1 MKVVISFLL
10 ILGTFGSIFGLSPPI
25 PVNQLSRYSGHHA
38 ISIDMGLSLD
48 DLISSIQPSRT
59 VLPTS
64 FTLFLPT
71 DEDMDFVNKQLALDP
86 SILSYHIVP
95 EALSSCDLKRNFLQG
110 SLLPTLLAGNS
121 IKVTSNTIWNF
132 TINGSPISHPDMF
145 NSPFLAVHGIPT
157 ILNYTRH
164 GGSNSP
170 LPQQPP
176 KQPKN
181 GAGVVSPSLLP
192 LPPSPS
198 PLVQPRQPKNV
209 VGVASPP
216 PQHPKIDIGVASPP
230 PQHPKI
236 DIGVASPPQSLVP
249 TPKTSSSAGSS
260 NQPSVA
266 PGLFVQLG
274 MIAFFAVA
282 AFFLS

>member
-1 MKVVISFLL
+1 MKILISFLL
-10 ILGTFGSIFGLSPPI
+10 LLGTFGSIFGLGPPN
-25 PVNQLSRYSGHHA
+25 PVNQLSRNSKHHA
-38 ISIDMGLSLD
+38 ISIDMGLTLD
-48 DLISSIQPSRT
+48 DLISSVQLKKIRF
-59 VLPTS
+59 PTS

-71 DEDMDFVNKQLALDP
+71 DENMDFVNKQLASDP
-86 SILSYHIVP
+86 SILSYHYVP
-95 EALSSCDLKRNFLQG
+95 QALSSCDLKRNFLQG
-110 SLLPTLLAGNS
+110 SLIPTLLAGNS

-157 ILNYTRH
+157 ILNYTWH

-170 LPQQPP
+170 PPQQPP

-181 GAGVVSPSLLP
+181 DAGVVSPSPLP

-198 PLVQPRQPKNV
+198 PLVQPEQPKNV
-209 VGVASPP
+209 
-216 PQHPKIDIGVASPP
+216 IGVASPP
-230 PQHPKI
+230 PQQPKT
-236 DIGVASPPQSLVP
+236 DIGVASPPQSP
-249 TPKTSSSAGSS
+249 EPPPKTSSSAGSS

-266 PGLFVQLG
+266 PGLFVQFG